1 LLRGFFRGAVKTKKE
16 VNGCM
21 NKYES
26 MYILKPNIEDEQR
39 NELIKKFSDIIENN
53 GGKVEKTDEWGK
65 KKLAYP
71 IEYISDGYYVLVDF
85 EGPGEL
91 PSEMERNFKISDDV
105 LRYMVIRR
113 EA

>member
-1 LLRGFFRGAVKTKKE
+1 
-16 VNGCM
+16 M

-26 MYILKPNIEDEQR
+26 MYILKPNIEDEPR

-53 GGKVEKTDEWGK
+53 GGKIEKTDELGK

-85 EGPGEL
+85 EGPSEL
-91 PSEMERNFKISDDV
+91 PAEMERNFKISDDV